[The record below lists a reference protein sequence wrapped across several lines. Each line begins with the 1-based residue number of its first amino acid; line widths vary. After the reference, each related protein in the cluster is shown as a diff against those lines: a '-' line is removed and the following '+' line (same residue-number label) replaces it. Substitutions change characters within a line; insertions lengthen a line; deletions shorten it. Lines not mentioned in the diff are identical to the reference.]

1 MGAGRGAGPPHPGGG
16 MPVLG
21 PGGPRSG
28 WEGGS
33 EQRPPGAGPSPLMAP
48 SLAGAHLGH
57 LAGLW
62 RLGVLEGGHLLAG
75 ELQVPLARGLQPA
88 VAHAAVVKAPALPVL
103 PLQLPV
109 STDPEPL
116 GRAPAGADRAQGA
129 CHHGGGSKTGHVC
142 GELTGCVCVQWEGTG
157 HVWVQWGVGG
167 RLTPRLSVQGLDGQ
181 RQGNQVQ
188 GLRAEPGAGGRE
200 GDPPLQCR
208 VHPQLLDPLQPPCR
222 VYLPGTEPPG
232 PQFPQPGTWAACPRF
247 PERGWGTQKGA
258 WGPGVSE
265 SVGWGRGVCCVG
277 EHVGRGG
284 TCAHLRM
291 LWDSEAWRRKPGRFS
306 GLPSCHRPRGSWRLT
321 LFRRAGFLGLCP
333 PDSWRWERETGC
345 DSVEL

>member
-181 RQGNQVQ
+181 RQGNKVQ

-247 PERGWGTQKGA
+247 PERGLGTRSVRVCRVGKGGLLCGGA
-258 WGPGVSE
+258 CRQGWNVCSLADALGQRGLAAEARTLLWAALLPSPSWLLEADALQEGRVPGPLPSGFLE
-265 SVGWGRGVCCVG
+265 VG
-277 EHVGRGG
+277 EG
-284 TCAHLRM
+284 
-291 LWDSEAWRRKPGRFS
+291 D
-306 GLPSCHRPRGSWRLT
+306 GL
-321 LFRRAGFLGLCP
+321 
-333 PDSWRWERETGC
+333 
-345 DSVEL
+345 